1 VASYRYALPVSDRQ
15 PSPATRG
22 NAAPAQFQ
30 QARTARRRGRQKSR
44 IAGRLARRTRRIAV
58 DFNSA
63 KPKLGN
69 NPTTTRARGFIARGL
84 LTEVSSHPTSMTAAS
99 TNRNSGQLDE
109 PPTPSARGLDLLRAP
124 ISPRSDF
131 SRFVTSH
138 SGALCGSAPLRL
150 CGSIPSLGPALSRR
164 AQRGAQ
170 LEPPSVQALAPL
182 RAPVNPRSDVLRS
195 SRALLASWRF
205 NSPALITLRIYQ
217 PPHNASGWCADVT
230 NHWNV

>member
-1 VASYRYALPVSDRQ
+1 MASYRYALPVSDRQ
-15 PSPATRG
+15 PSPAARSS
-22 NAAPAQFQ
+22 AELAQFQ
-30 QARTARRRGRQKSR
+30 QARTAWRRGRHKTR
-44 IAGRLARRTRRIAV
+44 TAGRLARRTRRIAV

-84 LTEVSSHPTSMTAAS
+84 LTEVSSHPASMTPRR

-138 SGALCGSAPLRL
+138 LALSRLWPLRFNPL
-150 CGSIPSLGPALSRR
+150 PRPSTSRR